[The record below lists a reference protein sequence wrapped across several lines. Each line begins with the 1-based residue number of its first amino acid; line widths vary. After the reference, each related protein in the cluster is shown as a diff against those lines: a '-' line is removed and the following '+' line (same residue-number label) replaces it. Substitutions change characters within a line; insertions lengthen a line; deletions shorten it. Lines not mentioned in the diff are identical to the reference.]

1 MFFNIQSGV
10 IEKELEASNHREA
23 AEMFYH
29 STSDLSELISVSKKT
44 QKKIHPAK
52 YFLTSTIKNAL
63 PKFQLI
69 GN

>member
-10 IEKELEASNHREA
+10 IEKELEANNHREA
-23 AEMFYH
+23 AEIFYH
-29 STSDLSELISVSKKT
+29 STSNLSELISVSKKN
-44 QKKIHPAK
+44 KKRVYPAK
-52 YFLTSTIKNAL
+52 YFLTSTIEKTL